1 MATQIYNISWDAV
14 AGSTGYLIE
23 YRESTS
29 SIWLIAMTSTNPT
42 LFTTY
47 SIGLDD
53 NKLYYIRISSL
64 GRSCTAKY
72 TYVMV
77 DTTTGT
83 TTTTTTTTSTTTTS
97 TTLAPYNFRVT
108 STLVGS
114 TVTNVF
120 GFSYSISFGSYPISP
135 GNQVRGNHSG
145 WTGNISVTLAGSF
158 TSGNFTIYRD
168 ATFLAC
174 IPVSGPGTYNSS
186 LYTFT
191 PSEVLNIYVN
201 NGSCI

>member
-1 MATQIYNISWDAV
+1 MADVIYNVTWDAV

-23 YRESTS
+23 YRESDS
-29 SIWLIAMTSTNPT
+29 SIWVSPLSSTNPT
-42 LFTTY
+42 LFTYY
-47 SIGLDD
+47 SLVLEED
-53 NKLYYIRISSL
+53 KMYYVRISSL
-64 GRSCTAKY
+64 GGSCTTKY
-72 TYVMV
+72 TIFSI
-77 DTTTGT
+77 DTYT
-83 TTTTTTTTSTTTTS
+83 TTTTTTTTSTTS
-97 TTLAPYNFRVT
+97 TTTIAGYNFRIT

-114 TVTNVF
+114 TVTNVT
-120 GFSYSISFGSYPISP
+120 GFSYIINSGSYPISP